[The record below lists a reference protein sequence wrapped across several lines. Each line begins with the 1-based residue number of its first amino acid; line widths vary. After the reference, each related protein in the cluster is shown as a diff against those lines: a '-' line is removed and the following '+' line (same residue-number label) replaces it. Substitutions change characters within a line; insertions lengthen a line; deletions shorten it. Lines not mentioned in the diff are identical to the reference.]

1 MLRYYIKCIT
11 NGQFPIKMNDNS
23 DSSAFRHTVGHALS
37 TILPLGTQPVGLPAT
52 VAGEP
57 IDTTQ
62 ASWVIPPILPTDTF
76 AAAGYLCK
84 IGGVVPFFDPSPHG
98 VDTRG
103 GRFTIT
109 PETRE
114 TLTQEAKKWCDPEF
128 DGEYPFPDAVL
139 ELWGVLIDNWDE
151 TVTPGR
157 HATNGEGPPDWWSA
171 AFKLVVLSDLA
182 CDGVFDGQFRKADSA
197 KRTAMEAWL
206 EVLYQANYRKSS
218 EDDEPFRP
226 PASIAMQ
233 ADSTIA
239 CVMPKARAAAV
250 GATLRNV
257 TRNLCLL
264 PGRGEVRCY
273 WETPMDAVPNENAA
287 TLDIL
292 LIPEPAKLDA
302 TNFTASG
309 ASGITDEEAHRD
321 KTDWETFEIDQTWIE
336 GKEKRDEFVES
347 CVKLL
352 LSAKK
357 QSRTVNGIVLP
368 EYALDY
374 EIFDELCE
382 RLKDN
387 EPALEFVI
395 SGASANCYDEVG
407 NHVLTRIW
415 YQEEG
420 HSLTQ
425 SRAKHHRWRMDR
437 SQIENYALGATLN
450 PKIKNWWED
459 TPLGRRELHFQRF
472 RKASVLSVLICEE
485 LARSDPCH
493 EILRA
498 VAPNLI
504 FALLLDGPQ
513 IKSRWPAQ
521 YAANLADDPGS
532 AVLTFTSFGLI
543 DRCNKQGHFDENR
556 SIALWKDDSGKLV
569 EIQMPKGDGM
579 KGVLLSLW
587 SEHVKDQTLMGHN
600 RFVRAWRYS
609 GHFPISTK

>member
-1 MLRYYIKCIT
+1 MVYEHIESMTDR
-11 NGQFPIKMNDNS
+11 QFPVKMNNNDES
-23 DSSAFRHTVGHALS
+23 HAFRHTVGHALS
-37 TILPLGTQPVGLPAT
+37 TILPLGTSVPGLPTSVTRGARE
-52 VAGEP
+52 VDPE
-57 IDTTQ
+57 
-62 ASWVIPPILPTDTF
+62 SWKIPPVLPTDTF
-76 AAAGYLCK
+76 AAAAYLCK

-98 VDTRG
+98 ASTNS
-103 GRFTIT
+103 GRFAVT
-109 PETRE
+109 PEERA
-114 TLTQEAKKWCDPEF
+114 TLSADAKKWGDPEF
-128 DGEYPFPDAVL
+128 DGEYPFPDLVL
-139 ELWGVLIDNWDE
+139 ELWNILIESWEE
-151 TVTPGR
+151 TVTPGH
-157 HATNGEGPPDWWSA
+157 HATNGEGAPKWWTA

-182 CDGVFDGQFRKADSA
+182 CDGIFDGQFRKDEET
-197 KRTAMEAWL
+197 KKTAMEAWL
-206 EVLYQANYRKSS
+206 EVLYQANNRKSTS
-218 EDDEPFRP
+218 EEEPFRP
-226 PASIAMQ
+226 PASIAMK

-273 WETPMDAVPNENAA
+273 WETPMEAVPSENAA

-302 TNFTASG
+302 TNFEASG
-309 ASGITDEEAHRD
+309 ATGVTDEEAHRD
-321 KTDWETFEIDQTWIE
+321 KTDWETFDIAQTWIE
-336 GKEKRDEFVES
+336 GDDKRSEFITS
-347 CVKLL
+347 CEALL
-352 LSAKK
+352 SSAKK
-357 QSRTVNGIVLP
+357 QSRTVNGVVLP

-374 EIFDELCE
+374 EIFEKLCE
-382 RLKDN
+382 QLKVL

-395 SGASANCYDEVG
+395 SGASANCYDELG

-415 YQEEG
+415 YQDDD

-543 DRCNKQGHFDENR
+543 DRCNKQGHFPENR

-569 EIQMPKGDGM
+569 EIEMPKGDGM

-587 SEHVKDQTLMGHN
+587 SEHVRDQTLMGHN

-609 GHFPISTK
+609 GHFPISK